1 MGVEIERKFL
11 VDHKK
16 WNRIEKPQGTHYR
29 QGYLLSTEKET
40 IRVRISDKE
49 GFLNLKS
56 KVSQM
61 SRKEYEYKIPLQDG
75 IEILEAFTKRGT
87 QKTRYRIPVAGK
99 TWEVDVFM
107 GDNKGLIVAEIELQS
122 EDEKFEK
129 PDWVTTEVTDD
140 GRFTNSSLSVNPYK
154 NWGM

>member
-11 VDHKK
+11 VDHEK
-16 WNRIEKPQGTHYR
+16 WDRVDKPEGTHYR
-29 QGYLLSTEKET
+29 QGYLLSNGKET
-40 IRVRISDKE
+40 IRVRISDKD

-56 KVSQM
+56 KVSQL

-75 IEILEAFTKRGT
+75 IEILDAFTKRGT
-87 QKTRYRIPVAGK
+87 EKTRYKIPVAGK
-99 TWEVDVFM
+99 IWEVDVFV
-107 GDNKGLIVAEIELQS
+107 GDNEGLIVAEIELKS

-129 PDWVTTEVTDD
+129 PDWVTNEVTDD
-140 GRFTNSSLSVNPYK
+140 GRYTNSSLSINPYK

>member
-11 VDHKK
+11 VDLEK
-16 WNRIEKPQGTHYR
+16 WGQVGKPEGTHYR
-29 QGYLLSTEKET
+29 QGYLLSDEKET

-49 GFLNLKS
+49 GFFNLKS
-56 KVSQM
+56 KVSQL

-75 IEILEAFTKRGT
+75 IEILDAFTKHGT
-87 QKTRYRIPVAGK
+87 EKTRYKIPVAGK
-99 TWEVDVFM
+99 TWEVDVFV
-107 GDNKGLIVAEIELQS
+107 GDNEGLIVAEIELES

-129 PDWVTTEVTDD
+129 PDWVTKEVTDD
-140 GRFTNSSLSVNPYK
+140 GRYTNSSLSINPYK

>member
-11 VDHKK
+11 VDHEK
-16 WNRIEKPQGTHYR
+16 WDRVDKPEGTHYR
-29 QGYLLSTEKET
+29 QGYLLSNGKET
-40 IRVRISDKE
+40 IRVRISDKD

-56 KVSQM
+56 KVSQL

-75 IEILEAFTKRGT
+75 IEILDAFTKHGT
-87 QKTRYRIPVAGK
+87 EKTRYKIPVAGK
-99 TWEVDVFM
+99 IWEVDVFV
-107 GDNKGLIVAEIELQS
+107 GDNEGLIVAEIELKS

-129 PDWVTTEVTDD
+129 PDWVTNEVTDD
-140 GRFTNSSLSVNPYK
+140 GRYTNSSLSINPYK